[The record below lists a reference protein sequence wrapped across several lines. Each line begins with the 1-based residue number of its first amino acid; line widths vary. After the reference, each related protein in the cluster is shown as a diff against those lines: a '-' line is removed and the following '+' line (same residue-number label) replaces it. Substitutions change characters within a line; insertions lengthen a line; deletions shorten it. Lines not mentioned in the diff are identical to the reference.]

1 MRLQKQNRLTNPRS
15 LRADDAAEYLG
26 MGKTKFLQLVEKGI
40 IPRAFTIDSIKIWDR
55 FNLDALID
63 EAKEADQPT
72 ANNSFVRLYAL
83 IGRMRLVSARGVIVA
98 AERIEANILENYL
111 GPNRTLHELREV
123 IRKDGMNFLTEF
135 SEACREDLA
144 ARVR

>member
-1 MRLQKQNRLTNPRS
+1 MALAFLFFTGTPMRLQKQNRLTNPRS

-55 FNLDALID
+55 LVTNV
-63 EAKEADQPT
+63 
-72 ANNSFVRLYAL
+72 VRLYAL

-98 AERIEANILENYL
+98 AERIEGNILEK
-111 GPNRTLHELREV
+111 NRTLHELREV

>member
-55 FNLDALID
+55 LVTNV
-63 EAKEADQPT
+63 
-72 ANNSFVRLYAL
+72 VRLYAL
-83 IGRMRLVSARGVIVA
+83 IGRMRLVSARAVIVA

-144 ARVR
+144 ARVPSDY